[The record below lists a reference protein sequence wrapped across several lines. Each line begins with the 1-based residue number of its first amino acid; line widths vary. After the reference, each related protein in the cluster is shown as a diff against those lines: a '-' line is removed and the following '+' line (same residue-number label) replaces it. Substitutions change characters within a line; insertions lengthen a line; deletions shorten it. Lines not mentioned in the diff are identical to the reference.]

1 MNIEKIK
8 EMIEKCGYEC
18 IGIRADNKVYSIGE
32 IAENSHQLY
41 QDPQYDGYGN
51 LMYDMVENGVY
62 QGFYDAG
69 ELDGTC
75 AVKVTMTGEC
85 SDKAIEKAL
94 EQVRSY
100 DGKHIYIIAGNR
112 AEDGNDLD
120 EIIIEEAEIIGVI
133 RD

>member
-8 EMIEKCGYEC
+8 EMIEKCGY
-18 IGIRADNKVYSIGE
+18 
-32 IAENSHQLY
+32 QLY

-51 LMYDMVENGVY
+51 LMYNMVENGVY

-120 EIIIEEAEIIGVI
+120 EIIIEDAEIIGVVK
-133 RD
+133 D